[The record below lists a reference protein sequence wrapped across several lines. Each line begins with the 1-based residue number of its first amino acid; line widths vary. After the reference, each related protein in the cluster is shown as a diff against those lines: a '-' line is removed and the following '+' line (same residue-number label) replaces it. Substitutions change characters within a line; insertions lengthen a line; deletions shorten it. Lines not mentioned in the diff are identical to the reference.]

1 MTFVHG
7 SLLSGS
13 VEIQVICYLKWN
25 KQGVWQW
32 QMYFYFVFCG
42 GKNDLVNINFLFLL
56 SSFFQC
62 KLEFCQNR
70 SNHMNYM
77 DLGLDMEMD
86 GSCVHNS
93 FFKVLFFTEQTKPG
107 RICFLNLNFARGFF
121 LIFFFSGS
129 GEQRRGPLRP
139 GCQQPSPFQ
148 LAALC
153 PWGSIP
159 GTEEPGSH
167 PGRVGGFLPFASCYW
182 FTNFISSLAFVSC
195 NKIVRSEQTTFLFL
209 PFFLE
214 ENSCA

>member
-62 KLEFCQNR
+62 QLEFCQNR

-121 LIFFFSGS
+121 FFFFFRFGGAKARSFTSWMPATLAIPTGCALS
-129 GEQRRGPLRP
+129 MRLHPRNRRTW
-139 GCQQPSPFQ
+139 QPS
-148 LAALC
+148 
-153 PWGSIP
+153 
-159 GTEEPGSH
+159 
-167 PGRVGGFLPFASCYW
+167 R
-182 FTNFISSLAFVSC
+182 
-195 NKIVRSEQTTFLFL
+195 
-209 PFFLE
+209 
-214 ENSCA
+214 